1 MSSEEDVLKRL
12 DSLEATNK
20 ELRKLTMVL
29 FQSNVANHQ
38 NYEDLSRNVVE
49 SLIPYLTESLVPYFA
64 KEMDA
69 LSKNHADEL
78 KSQNEHYK
86 EKLNQHQ
93 TFWTAFSAALLTVV
107 MGAFFLM
114 ENAQVQN
121 TMTLHATHIQEIFS
135 QEKEKIDV
143 VLNGFKEKLHTHHK

>member
-1 MSSEEDVLKRL
+1 MSHEEDALKKRL
-12 DSLEATNK
+12 DVLETKNQ
-20 ELRKLTMVL
+20 ELTQLTVAL
-29 FQSNVANHQ
+29 YQSCVENNQ
-38 NYEDLSRNVVE
+38 NYEGLSRNVAE
-49 SLIPYLTESLVPYFA
+49 SLLPLFA
-64 KEMDA
+64 QEINT
-69 LSKNHADEL
+69 LSTKQYD
-78 KSQNEHYK
+78 HYK